1 MTMSK
6 KPKYERS
13 DDYRYQ
19 YIRAHPGFMG
29 KYYLCP
35 YCGRIMLKKTMQV
48 DHIVSISLANK
59 HRAYRVLV
67 PDGNINNLHNL
78 TASCPKCNNR
88 KSDSGGFWIFLA
100 RFGVV
105 FYAVI
110 WLLLLGFAAW
120 FAIGAATGHIQRGFL
135 LPYFSAAGNVLMQGT
150 ANAIASIFRFHNT
163 QNLGQPVGKVT
174 TTYNG
179 EKIQVNVYADR
190 SVILPDGTVRKVKQ
204 EVVDA
209 LIAKNQAMNPAST
222 IVRMAP
228 AKPRMTQPEP
238 SQEQVQQPAAR
249 VQEPAQPS
257 YQPQMQMPA
266 QPQQLVM
273 PQNAA
278 VPEMQYQ
285 NEPVQQGYDTQ
296 MNAPADMPAQDI
308 PAPLAQ
314 DPAAEQNASDK
325 KQMFHKGKGKDKKNA
340 SADKKRGKAKA
351 APAEVQGEGFDG
363 NMPVEKPKK
372 KSKAGVIVAVVL
384 AAVIG
389 GGALGYAY
397 VPAVYDGV
405 NNVLTAVTG
414 KQVGV
419 PAPIPSNTGDGNAPT
434 VSQPQLQQSSGT
446 SENALNGI
454 DLSGDVTIEF
464 YATVR
469 TADGREY
476 KVPLSSANLTDG
488 NLKSLL
494 DGSGF
499 TLTSGQ

>member
-1 MTMSK
+1 M
-6 KPKYERS
+6 
-13 DDYRYQ
+13 D
-19 YIRAHPGFMG
+19 
-29 KYYLCP
+29 
-35 YCGRIMLKKTMQV
+35 
-48 DHIVSISLANK
+48 
-59 HRAYRVLV
+59 
-67 PDGNINNLHNL
+67 
-78 TASCPKCNNR
+78 
-88 KSDSGGFWIFLA
+88 
-100 RFGVV
+100 
-105 FYAVI
+105 
-110 WLLLLGFAAW
+110 
-120 FAIGAATGHIQRGFL
+120 
-135 LPYFSAAGNVLMQGT
+135 
-150 ANAIASIFRFHNT
+150 NT

-238 SQEQVQQPAAR
+238 
-249 VQEPAQPS
+249 
-257 YQPQMQMPA
+257 
-266 QPQQLVM
+266 
-273 PQNAA
+273 
-278 VPEMQYQ
+278 
-285 NEPVQQGYDTQ
+285 VQQGYDTQ

-308 PAPLAQ
+308 PAPVAQ
-314 DPAAEQNASDK
+314 DPAAEQNTSDK

-340 SADKKRGKAKA
+340 PADKKRGKAKS
-351 APAEVQGEGFDG
+351 APAEVQDEGSDG
-363 NMPVEKPKK
+363 SMPVEKPKK

-389 GGALGYAY
+389 GSALGYAY

-419 PAPIPSNTGDGNAPT
+419 PASIPSNTGDGNAPT

>member
-1 MTMSK
+1 MDNT
-6 KPKYERS
+6 
-13 DDYRYQ
+13 
-19 YIRAHPGFMG
+19 
-29 KYYLCP
+29 
-35 YCGRIMLKKTMQV
+35 
-48 DHIVSISLANK
+48 
-59 HRAYRVLV
+59 
-67 PDGNINNLHNL
+67 
-78 TASCPKCNNR
+78 
-88 KSDSGGFWIFLA
+88 
-100 RFGVV
+100 
-105 FYAVI
+105 
-110 WLLLLGFAAW
+110 
-120 FAIGAATGHIQRGFL
+120 
-135 LPYFSAAGNVLMQGT
+135 
-150 ANAIASIFRFHNT
+150 HNT

-238 SQEQVQQPAAR
+238 SQEQVQQ
-249 VQEPAQPS
+249 
-257 YQPQMQMPA
+257 
-266 QPQQLVM
+266 
-273 PQNAA
+273 
-278 VPEMQYQ
+278 
-285 NEPVQQGYDTQ
+285 GYDTQ

-340 SADKKRGKAKA
+340 HADKKRGKAKS
-351 APAEVQGEGFDG
+351 APEEVQGEGLDG

-434 VSQPQLQQSSGT
+434 LSQPQLQQSSGT
-446 SENALNGI
+446 SENSLNGI

>member
-1 MTMSK
+1 M
-6 KPKYERS
+6 
-13 DDYRYQ
+13 D
-19 YIRAHPGFMG
+19 
-29 KYYLCP
+29 
-35 YCGRIMLKKTMQV
+35 
-48 DHIVSISLANK
+48 
-59 HRAYRVLV
+59 
-67 PDGNINNLHNL
+67 
-78 TASCPKCNNR
+78 
-88 KSDSGGFWIFLA
+88 
-100 RFGVV
+100 
-105 FYAVI
+105 
-110 WLLLLGFAAW
+110 
-120 FAIGAATGHIQRGFL
+120 
-135 LPYFSAAGNVLMQGT
+135 
-150 ANAIASIFRFHNT
+150 NT

-238 SQEQVQQPAAR
+238 SQEQVQQPAAQ

-266 QPQQLVM
+266 Q
-273 PQNAA
+273 
-278 VPEMQYQ
+278 
-285 NEPVQQGYDTQ
+285 
-296 MNAPADMPAQDI
+296 DI
-308 PAPLAQ
+308 PAPVAQ

-325 KQMFHKGKGKDKKNA
+325 KRMFHKGKGKDKKNA
-340 SADKKRGKAKA
+340 HADKKRGKAKS

-363 NMPVEKPKK
+363 SMPAEKPKK

>member
-1 MTMSK
+1 MSNTLN
-6 KPKYERS
+6 
-13 DDYRYQ
+13 D
-19 YIRAHPGFMG
+19 IFAHLDSA
-29 KYYLCP
+29 KA
-35 YCGRIMLKKTMQV
+35 
-48 DHIVSISLANK
+48 S
-59 HRAYRVLV
+59 RAYEANQERR
-67 PDGNINNLHNL
+67 
-78 TASCPKCNNR
+78 R
-88 KSDSGGFWIFLA
+88 KVEEA
-100 RFGVV
+100 E
-105 FYAVI
+105 
-110 WLLLLGFAAW
+110 
-120 FAIGAATGHIQRGFL
+120 H
-135 LPYFSAAGNVLMQGT
+135 
-150 ANAIASIFRFHNT
+150 
-163 QNLGQPVGKVT
+163 
-174 TTYNG
+174 
-179 EKIQVNVYADR
+179 E
-190 SVILPDGTVRKVKQ
+190 RKVKQ
-204 EVVDA
+204 AAESAVEKYHVYDDDYDVEDVEEPLVMIPKQNPGTPEA
-209 LIAKNQAMNPAST
+209 KAATMPASKKDMDDIADNNPFVQNLFKRSHKQVRQERPAREKLAASTNTAKAPQTLAAPASEPTAPQSETFNVPVTPVPVQPVAPSAPAST
-222 IVRMAP
+222 VAP
-228 AKPRMTQPEP
+228 AVPETVDTVDFVDDIPLDIEFDDTEADIQNKQPDQ
-238 SQEQVQQPAAR
+238 SVQN
-249 VQEPAQPS
+249 E
-257 YQPQMQMPA
+257 
-266 QPQQLVM
+266 
-273 PQNAA
+273 A

-340 SADKKRGKAKA
+340 PADKKRGKAKA

>member
-1 MTMSK
+1 M
-6 KPKYERS
+6 
-13 DDYRYQ
+13 D
-19 YIRAHPGFMG
+19 
-29 KYYLCP
+29 
-35 YCGRIMLKKTMQV
+35 
-48 DHIVSISLANK
+48 
-59 HRAYRVLV
+59 
-67 PDGNINNLHNL
+67 
-78 TASCPKCNNR
+78 
-88 KSDSGGFWIFLA
+88 
-100 RFGVV
+100 
-105 FYAVI
+105 
-110 WLLLLGFAAW
+110 
-120 FAIGAATGHIQRGFL
+120 
-135 LPYFSAAGNVLMQGT
+135 
-150 ANAIASIFRFHNT
+150 NT

-179 EKIQVNVYADR
+179 EKIQVDVYADR

-209 LIAKNQAMNPAST
+209 LIAKNQAMNPAPAAQTPAST

-228 AKPRMTQPEP
+228 AKPRMTPPEP
-238 SQEQVQQPAAR
+238 SQEQVQQ
-249 VQEPAQPS
+249 
-257 YQPQMQMPA
+257 
-266 QPQQLVM
+266 
-273 PQNAA
+273 
-278 VPEMQYQ
+278 
-285 NEPVQQGYDTQ
+285 GYDAQ
-296 MNAPADMPAQDI
+296 MTAPADMPAQDI
-308 PAPLAQ
+308 PAPVAQ
-314 DPAAEQNASDK
+314 DPAAEQNTADK
-325 KQMFHKGKGKDKKNA
+325 KQMFHKGKGKDKKNVP
-340 SADKKRGKAKA
+340 ADKKRGKAKA

-363 NMPVEKPKK
+363 GMPVEKPKK

-419 PAPIPSNTGDGNAPT
+419 PAPIPSNTGDGNTPT

>member
-1 MTMSK
+1 M
-6 KPKYERS
+6 
-13 DDYRYQ
+13 D
-19 YIRAHPGFMG
+19 
-29 KYYLCP
+29 
-35 YCGRIMLKKTMQV
+35 
-48 DHIVSISLANK
+48 
-59 HRAYRVLV
+59 
-67 PDGNINNLHNL
+67 
-78 TASCPKCNNR
+78 
-88 KSDSGGFWIFLA
+88 
-100 RFGVV
+100 
-105 FYAVI
+105 
-110 WLLLLGFAAW
+110 
-120 FAIGAATGHIQRGFL
+120 
-135 LPYFSAAGNVLMQGT
+135 
-150 ANAIASIFRFHNT
+150 NT

-266 QPQQLVM
+266 QPQQPVM

-278 VPEMQYQ
+278 V
-285 NEPVQQGYDTQ
+285 
-296 MNAPADMPAQDI
+296 
-308 PAPLAQ
+308 
-314 DPAAEQNASDK
+314 
-325 KQMFHKGKGKDKKNA
+325 
-340 SADKKRGKAKA
+340 
-351 APAEVQGEGFDG
+351 PAEVQGEGFDG
-363 NMPVEKPKK
+363 NMPVERARK